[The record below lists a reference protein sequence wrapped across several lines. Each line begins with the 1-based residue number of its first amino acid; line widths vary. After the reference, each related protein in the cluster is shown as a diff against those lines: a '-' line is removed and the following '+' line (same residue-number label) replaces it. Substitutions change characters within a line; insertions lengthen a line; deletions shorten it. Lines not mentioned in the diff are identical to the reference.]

1 MNRAPHPKFKVL
13 YGSVVGLGVAV
24 VGYGLYRVIQDQT
37 PVLWIAFALLAAVT
51 GSFSLRIPGLNG
63 RVSAGDTITYLNI
76 LLFGP
81 YAGVLSAALDAIGGS
96 LRCRTSSRRLQFAL
110 YNSGSSALSAF
121 VAGQASLW
129 LLGKS
134 LWHSPNPVQVAALLL
149 PLCVLAAGYFL
160 LNTGLVACAVALE
173 KSLRPYVTWRDG
185 FLWTCV
191 NYLAGAF
198 VAGILVQIPNSLSLA
213 MVVTLGFSCATIYIS
228 CKAHVRLALDVQHRL
243 DDQQAAVPGSSSV
256 KHAAA

>member
-1 MNRAPHPKFKVL
+1 MNRTPHPKFRIL

-37 PVLWIAFALLAAVT
+37 PVLWMVLAFLAAVT
-51 GSFSLRIPGLNG
+51 GSFSLKIPGLNG

-121 VAGQASLW
+121 VAGQVSLW
-129 LLGKS
+129 LLGKP
-134 LWHSPNPVQVAALLL
+134 LWHSPNPVQVAPLLL
-149 PLCVLAAGYFL
+149 PLCVLAGGYFL

-173 KSLRPYVTWRDG
+173 KSLRPYDTWRDG

-198 VAGILVQIPNSLSLA
+198 VAGILVQIPNPLSLA
-213 MVVTLGFSCATIYIS
+213 MLVMLGFSCAMVYIS
-228 CKAHVRLALDVQHRL
+228 CRAHVRFALEAQHRL
-243 DDQQAAVPGSSSV
+243 DEHQAAVSASSIV